1 MHQTQG
7 DKIFN
12 YFNYFMLILI
22 ALLALAPFLHVVA
35 QSFSSH
41 RAIVSGEV
49 GLWPVE
55 WNLMAYNEVFKDNAF
70 WKSFYVSVART
81 VLGTFVN
88 VGLASMLA
96 YPLSRAYLKGR
107 SKLMFFIVFTMLFN
121 GGIIPTYLVVKSV
134 HLINTFWAFI
144 IPMAVGAFAVIVLK
158 NFFEAIPEELEDSA
172 HMDGCSNVGILFR
185 IFIPLSMPAI
195 ATMALFHAVAHWN
208 SFFDAVLYIQ
218 NRDLFPLQVFLRE
231 LIQFNSSNANLMD
244 NLERQMIANESLKA
258 ATLIAATVPILL
270 VYPALQKYF
279 IKGIM
284 LGSVKG

>member
-1 MHQTQG
+1 MLQTNG
-7 DKIFN
+7 EKVFN
-12 YFNYFMLILI
+12 VVNYLLLIVV
-22 ALLALAPFLHVVA
+22 ALLALAPFLHVIA
-35 QSFSSH
+35 QSLSSH

-49 GLWPVE
+49 GLWPIE
-55 WNLMAYNEVFKDNAF
+55 WNLLAYNEVVKDNAF
-70 WKSFYVSVART
+70 WRSFYVSVLRT

-88 VGLASMLA
+88 VALASMLA
-96 YPLSRAYLKGR
+96 YPLSRTYLKGR
-107 SKLMFFIVFTMLFN
+107 GPIMFIIVFSMMFN
-121 GGIIPTYLVVKSV
+121 GGIIPTYLVVKSLN
-134 HLINTFWAFI
+134 LINTFWAFI

-158 NFFEAIPEELEDSA
+158 NFFQAVPEELEDSA
-172 HMDGCSNVGILFR
+172 RMDGCSNVGILFR

-208 SFFDAVLYIQ
+208 AFFDAVLYIQ
-218 NRDLFPLQVFLRE
+218 NRNLFPLQVFLRE
-231 LIQFNSSNANLMD
+231 LIQFNSTNASLMD